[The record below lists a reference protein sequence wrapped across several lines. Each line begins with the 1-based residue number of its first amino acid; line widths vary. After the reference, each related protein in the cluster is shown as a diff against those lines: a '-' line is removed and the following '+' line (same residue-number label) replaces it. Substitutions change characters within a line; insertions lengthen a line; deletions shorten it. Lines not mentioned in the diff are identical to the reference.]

1 MDKLSDILLG
11 YLADKA
17 LGEIEAKVIEEMK
30 ALINARE
37 NEINSRRRT
46 NNKLAK
52 QLNVLDELEKKEKL
66 TQEEEEKLVYSLEF
80 LSIKNSGLNKE
91 FKKWKNGEIEY
102 NEYLKSKNQIKLE
115 LELSNLVLEPKEKK
129 YEYEKFLKQ
138 RSDLLKQQKT
148 LSKIPKMNSIQEEEY
163 YNITAELGLLEGFYM
178 PKVIKELGISFNK
191 LGGKYEENGEIL
203 INNILKKNI
212 EKYEQEKKDLEK
224 NISRY
229 NNKPTG
235 VNTRGKNG
243 DKDSKYIST
252 EEYRF
257 SEQRLFNVDENLKK
271 YRNID
276 INNITKSK
284 KIEEKKIDNNNIIE
298 LKKNEEKKV
307 NSNNIEE
314 KYKQEELE
322 INAKYNKEVL
332 DETEAFNEKMKELL
346 KSRNINEIQE
356 AQKNH
361 EEKLKMFEEKNKMEL
376 LEHQKNKPET
386 TKIDIE
392 ALDTKIKMLK
402 AGAEK
407 EKNINEI
414 NQIKIDIKADEEARL
429 SNVSNMGAGFK
440 NLTSM
445 FQMLGDATGKQSIK
459 DISNVLGAGNSL
471 FDFLNGNEI
480 GKKWLTDTFGN
491 NAIPSLDNF
500 NFGNGIGNI
509 ISGALGGGTEGNL
522 GSMIGSG
529 IGTAVGGLPGS
540 IVGGA
545 IGSIGGSLFGSKSK
559 KKKKREERKRK
570 AAQERLKRGLIS
582 GQYKWQDVVEAYNE
596 DLLKLGA
603 GSYINLYDKVSANT
617 DYDNVLS
624 SLNGAKSGSDG
635 VSITTL
641 KQLMPQYNEQQIID
655 WFKSLTG
662 GAVLKEDILSTG
674 EGKYGAI
681 DIGELAKQVTNVNRD
696 LEKTLKTT
704 IKGIINFSA
713 DSLAAVVKK
722 GFFGGIEDLGNDIEG
737 MLAESL
743 KNAFV
748 NTEISKALFNGM
760 SDKVS
765 DVVKEMFVKD
775 GNLGIDLETGD
786 LENLSLT
793 QYMEL
798 IKKYTEISNE
808 KLEELFRELGLNMD
822 NLTGSMNNLNKNMS
836 KNTVQG
842 MATNLWRYNLGQN
855 VTSEFNGVF
864 EVEIP
869 IILGDQL
876 LDKRIIKI
884 TSDSI
889 RKARRNKF

>member
-1 MDKLSDILLG
+1 MGIEKLVLPILGYIGKDLLTTFYEKERDRLIEELLSEKESYEDIYKKLREEEKKNVEMLEELGKKEVLNPQEEKEMKKILTDLYLSDQKLF
-11 YLADKA
+11 
-17 LGEIEAKVIEEMK
+17 
-30 ALINARE
+30 NAY
-37 NEINSRRRT
+37 IDFK
-46 NNKLAK
+46 NNKITLEDYEKILKATK
-52 QLNVLDELEKKEKL
+52 SNKNKNKIIDNNTKIKELEKKAEKNKKKLNYSFYKYDDHGMQITIPFEEAMAQGFPEEMLSKQFPGFATEYEEIQKSYREYINDLSEIEKL
-66 TQEEEEKLVYSLEF
+66 K
-80 LSIKNSGLNKE
+80 KE
-91 FKKWKNGEIEY
+91 NY
-102 NEYLKSKNQIKLE
+102 N
-115 LELSNLVLEPKEKK
+115 
-129 YEYEKFLKQ
+129 
-138 RSDLLKQQKT
+138 LLKNPI
-148 LSKIPKMNSIQEEEY
+148 LNS
-163 YNITAELGLLEGFYM
+163 
-178 PKVIKELGISFNK
+178 
-191 LGGKYEENGEIL
+191 
-203 INNILKKNI
+203 
-212 EKYEQEKKDLEK
+212 EKKDELQSLSQSIIEQK
-224 NISRY
+224 
-229 NNKPTG
+229 NNK
-235 VNTRGKNG
+235 
-243 DKDSKYIST
+243 T
-252 EEYRF
+252 E
-257 SEQRLFNVDENLKK
+257 
-271 YRNID
+271 
-276 INNITKSK
+276 
-284 KIEEKKIDNNNIIE
+284 
-298 LKKNEEKKV
+298 KV
-307 NSNNIEE
+307 SNNKKSNQLSAELVVDLTAE
-314 KYKQEELE
+314 AKYKQEELK
-322 INAKYNKEVL
+322 INTDYNKKNLE
-332 DETEAFNEKMKELL
+332 ETKEFNEKIKKLLVERKMNEIKIEKQKHEINLKKIEDEKTEKLL
-346 KSRNINEIQE
+346 K
-356 AQKNH
+356 H
-361 EEKLKMFEEKNKMEL
+361 EKNK
-376 LEHQKNKPET
+376 PGAT
-386 TKIDIE
+386 RIDIE
-392 ALDTKIKMLK
+392 NIDSKLEIIKTNS
-402 AGAEK
+402 EK
-407 EKNINEI
+407 EENDKKYNDIQLNIQNSI
-414 NQIKIDIKADEEARL
+414 TN
-429 SNVSNMGAGFK
+429 AGTGLK

-445 FQMLGDATGKQSIK
+445 FQMLGDVTGKQSIK
-459 DISNVLGAGNSL
+459 DISNVLGTGSSL

-480 GKKWLTDTFGN
+480 GKKWLTDTFGS

-529 IGTAVGGLPGS
+529 IGTAVGGPVGS

-545 IGSIGGSLFGSKSK
+545 IGSIGGSIFGSKSK

-596 DLLKLGA
+596 DLLKLGT
-603 GSYINLYDKVSANT
+603 GSYIDLYDKVSANT

-662 GAVLKEDILSTG
+662 GAVLKGDILSTG

-681 DIGELAKQVTNVNRD
+681 DIGELAKQVTNANRD

-722 GFFGGIEDLGNDIEG
+722 GFFGGIEDIGNDIES

-748 NTEISKALFNGM
+748 NTEMSKALFNGM

-855 VTSEFNGVF
+855 VASEFNGVF

>member
-1 MDKLSDILLG
+1 MKEIISEGVLDREQRDILPNMSLIG
-11 YLADKA
+11 NRNITSDLEKEKTTKIFAKKSEEIKLLKKLNSKMKNNIQILKNLSSKTILSNEEEKELDKILNEFNIFDKEIADKFKIFKEGNA
-17 LGEIEAKVIEEMK
+17 SITEYNDTLEAKK
-30 ALINARE
+30 
-37 NEINSRRRT
+37 
-46 NNKLAK
+46 K
-52 QLNVLDELEKKEKL
+52 VLDEDNENLEILETAFNMKNENFAITEQSIEQYEKKE
-66 TQEEEEKLVYSLEF
+66 
-80 LSIKNSGLNKE
+80 
-91 FKKWKNGEIEY
+91 
-102 NEYLKSKNQIKLE
+102 
-115 LELSNLVLEPKEKK
+115 
-129 YEYEKFLKQ
+129 
-138 RSDLLKQQKT
+138 
-148 LSKIPKMNSIQEEEY
+148 
-163 YNITAELGLLEGFYM
+163 
-178 PKVIKELGISFNK
+178 
-191 LGGKYEENGEIL
+191 
-203 INNILKKNI
+203 
-212 EKYEQEKKDLEK
+212 
-224 NISRY
+224 
-229 NNKPTG
+229 
-235 VNTRGKNG
+235 
-243 DKDSKYIST
+243 
-252 EEYRF
+252 
-257 SEQRLFNVDENLKK
+257 
-271 YRNID
+271 
-276 INNITKSK
+276 
-284 KIEEKKIDNNNIIE
+284 
-298 LKKNEEKKV
+298 
-307 NSNNIEE
+307 
-314 KYKQEELE
+314 LE
-322 INAKYNKEVL
+322 IINKYNKEKLEKTKVYNKKMEELL
-332 DETEAFNEKMKELL
+332 DEKNTKEAKLTKKNYEMEMKKEEEIHRMKLRNFQKLNPKITENELFKIEWTEAEEAKEKKNNIFNQ
-346 KSRNINEIQE
+346 IQE
-356 AQKNH
+356 KDKENLKIGIKNLSSMFKLVGDVT
-361 EEKLKMFEEKNKMEL
+361 EKDSIKNISEKVGALTPEKLQNFFESKIGKFSLNAISNIAPKKLVEII
-376 LEHQKNKPET
+376 KNKPIPTFEKFQEGQ
-386 TKIDIE
+386 KIGDTVSSF
-392 ALDTKIKMLK
+392 LD
-402 AGAEK
+402 GGSE
-407 EKNINEI
+407 
-414 NQIKIDIKADEEARL
+414 
-429 SNVSNMGAGFK
+429 
-440 NLTSM
+440 
-445 FQMLGDATGKQSIK
+445 GK
-459 DISNVLGAGNSL
+459 
-471 FDFLNGNEI
+471 
-480 GKKWLTDTFGN
+480 
-491 NAIPSLDNF
+491 
-500 NFGNGIGNI
+500 
-509 ISGALGGGTEGNL
+509 L

-529 IGTAVGGLPGS
+529 LGS

-545 IGSIGGSLFGSKSK
+545 VGSKVGGVLGSIGGSLLGRKSK

-596 DLLKLGA
+596 DLLKLGT
-603 GSYINLYDKVSANT
+603 GSYIDLYDKVSANT

-635 VSITTL
+635 VSMTTL
-641 KQLMPQYNEQQIID
+641 KQLMPQYSEQQIID

-662 GAVLKEDILSTG
+662 GAVLKGDILSTG

-681 DIGELAKQVTNVNRD
+681 DIGELAKQVTNANRD

-722 GFFGGIEDLGNDIEG
+722 GFFGGMEDLGNDIES

-748 NTEISKALFNGM
+748 NTEMSKALFNGM

-775 GNLGIDLETGD
+775 ANLGIDLETGD

-855 VTSEFNGVF
+855 MTSEFNGVF

>member
-1 MDKLSDILLG
+1 MDSLVVNILLG
-11 YLADKA
+11 ISTGYLANKTGIIDEKF
-17 LGEIEAKVIEEMK
+17 LKTINEIIYAK
-30 ALINARE
+30 E
-37 NEINSRRRT
+37 NEIKAKRDIND
-46 NNKLAK
+46 KLK
-52 QLNVLDELEKKEKL
+52 SDLKVLNELEKKEKL
-66 TQEEEEKLVYSLEF
+66 TQEEKRKLAVSLEA
-80 LSIKNSGLNKE
+80 LEIKRPGLGEE
-91 FKKWKNGEIEY
+91 FKKWKDGKIKY
-102 NEYLKSKNQIKLE
+102 TEYLKPKNQIKEALDV
-115 LELSNLVLEPKEKK
+115 SNLFLETKEKF
-129 YEYEKFLKQ
+129 YAYEKLLKQ
-138 RSDLLKQQKT
+138 RSDLLKQQKA
-148 LSKIPKMNSIQEEEY
+148 LSKIRNKTSVQENEY
-163 YNITAELGLLEGFYM
+163 YEVTKNLKLLEMFDI
-178 PKVIKELGISFNK
+178 PNIIEEVGISINK
-191 LGGKYEENGEIL
+191 LDGDG
-203 INNILKKNI
+203 KKNGKNLRDYLLKNTI
-212 EKYEQEKKDLEK
+212 ENLKQEKKDLEK
-224 NISRY
+224 IISRY
-229 NNKPTG
+229 DNKTNG

-243 DKDSKYIST
+243 DKHNKYVSK
-252 EEYRF
+252 EEQQSSR
-257 SEQRLFNVDENLKK
+257 QRLSNVDRNLEMYLNMEKNDITELKK
-271 YRNID
+271 A
-276 INNITKSK
+276 
-284 KIEEKKIDNNNIIE
+284 EEKKVDDKNIIK

-307 NSNNIEE
+307 NKNNAEE
-314 KYKQEELE
+314 KYKQEELK
-322 INAKYNKEVL
+322 INTDYNKKILE
-332 DETEAFNEKMKELL
+332 ETKEFNEKIKKLLIERKMNEIKIEKQKHEINLKKIEDEKTEKLL
-346 KSRNINEIQE
+346 K
-356 AQKNH
+356 H
-361 EEKLKMFEEKNKMEL
+361 EKNK
-376 LEHQKNKPET
+376 PGAT
-386 TKIDIE
+386 RIDIE
-392 ALDTKIKMLK
+392 NIDSKLEIIKTNSKKEENDKKYNDIQLNIQNSITN
-402 AGAEK
+402 AGTG
-407 EKNINEI
+407 
-414 NQIKIDIKADEEARL
+414 L
-429 SNVSNMGAGFK
+429 K
-440 NLTSM
+440 NLTNM
-445 FQMLGDATGKQSIK
+445 FQMLGNVTGKQSIK
-459 DISNVLGAGNSL
+459 DISNVLGTGSSL

-480 GKKWLTDTFGN
+480 GKKWLTDTFGST
-491 NAIPSLDNF
+491 AIPSLDNF

-529 IGTAVGGLPGS
+529 IGTAVGGPVGS

-545 IGSIGGSLFGSKSK
+545 IGSIGGSIFGSKSK

-596 DLLKLGA
+596 DLLKLGT
-603 GSYINLYDKVSANT
+603 GSYIDLYDKVSANT

-635 VSITTL
+635 VSMTTL

-662 GAVLKEDILSTG
+662 GAVLKGDILSTG

-696 LEKTLKTT
+696 LEKALKTT

-722 GFFGGIEDLGNDIEG
+722 GFFGGIEDIGTDIES

-748 NTEISKALFNGM
+748 NTEMSKALFNGM

-793 QYMEL
+793 QYIEL

-855 VTSEFNGVF
+855 VASEFNGVF

>member
-1 MDKLSDILLG
+1 MGLG
-11 YLADKA
+11 TLISMEAFREALFGAIVGLAVQETYEYAQK
-17 LGEIEAKVIEEMK
+17 EIQKIIEEAEGNIK
-30 ALINARE
+30 TE
-37 NEINSRRRT
+37 
-46 NNKLAK
+46 K
-52 QLNVLDELEKKEKL
+52 QISIELEKKLKELNELDKKQIL
-66 TQEEEEKLVYSLEF
+66 TINEQK
-80 LSIKNSGLNKE
+80 KLNKVL
-91 FKKWKNGEIEY
+91 
-102 NEYLKSKNQIKLE
+102 EYLKKTDIKLANSYEKFKMKEISYTDYLNAKNETKSELDLRNYLINSQEKYLEYEKEYQKLLSDNSKYEHEHRLQVTPKLGKKMVGGKNRANIKEADRKVVLESIENMKKREGSKGKNEE
-115 LELSNLVLEPKEKK
+115 LERYIKNEKRIKELENLKQTVIKDVEEKNIINNTFDNEKEKK
-129 YEYEKFLKQ
+129 
-138 RSDLLKQQKT
+138 
-148 LSKIPKMNSIQEEEY
+148 I
-163 YNITAELGLLEGFYM
+163 
-178 PKVIKELGISFNK
+178 
-191 LGGKYEENGEIL
+191 
-203 INNILKKNI
+203 I
-212 EKYEQEKKDLEK
+212 EKKANK
-224 NISRY
+224 N
-229 NNKPTG
+229 
-235 VNTRGKNG
+235 
-243 DKDSKYIST
+243 
-252 EEYRF
+252 
-257 SEQRLFNVDENLKK
+257 NV
-271 YRNID
+271 
-276 INNITKSK
+276 
-284 KIEEKKIDNNNIIE
+284 
-298 LKKNEEKKV
+298 
-307 NSNNIEE
+307 EE
-314 KYKQEELE
+314 KYKQEELK
-322 INAKYNKEVL
+322 INTDYNKKILE
-332 DETEAFNEKMKELL
+332 ETKEFNEKIKRLLIERKMNEIKIEKQKHEINLKKIEDEKTEKLL
-346 KSRNINEIQE
+346 K
-356 AQKNH
+356 H
-361 EEKLKMFEEKNKMEL
+361 EKNK
-376 LEHQKNKPET
+376 PGAT
-386 TKIDIE
+386 RIDIE
-392 ALDTKIKMLK
+392 NIDSKLEIIKTNS
-402 AGAEK
+402 EK
-407 EKNINEI
+407 EENDKKYNDIQLNIQNSI
-414 NQIKIDIKADEEARL
+414 TN
-429 SNVSNMGAGFK
+429 AGIGLK

-445 FQMLGDATGKQSIK
+445 FQMLGNVTGKQSIK
-459 DISNVLGAGNSL
+459 DISNVLGTGSSL

-480 GKKWLTDTFGN
+480 GKKWLTDTFGST
-491 NAIPSLDNF
+491 AIPSLDNF

-529 IGTAVGGLPGS
+529 IGTAVGGPVGS

-545 IGSIGGSLFGSKSK
+545 IGSIGGSIFGSKSK

-582 GQYKWQDVVEAYNE
+582 GQYKWQDVMEAYNE
-596 DLLKLGA
+596 DLLKLGT
-603 GSYINLYDKVSANT
+603 GSYIDLYDKVSANT

-635 VSITTL
+635 VSMTTL

-662 GAVLKEDILSTG
+662 GAVLKGDILSTG

-681 DIGELAKQVTNVNRD
+681 DIGELAKQVTNANRD

-722 GFFGGIEDLGNDIEG
+722 GFFGGIEDIGNDIES

-748 NTEISKALFNGM
+748 NTEMSKALFNGM

-855 VTSEFNGVF
+855 VASEFNGVF

>member
-1 MDKLSDILLG
+1 MDKLSEILLG

-17 LGEIEAKVIEEMK
+17 LGKLEEEFLKKIK
-30 ALINARE
+30 AMINAKE
-37 NEINSRRRT
+37 NEIKARRQINDELERHL
-46 NNKLAK
+46 K
-52 QLNVLDELEKKEKL
+52 VFDELEKKDNLNLKEA
-66 TQEEEEKLVYSLEF
+66 EERRNSLRY
-80 LSIKNSGLNKE
+80 LSVKAPSVAIN
-91 FKKWKNGEIEY
+91 FKKWKNGEINY
-102 NEYLKSKNQIKLE
+102 DEYLKIKNEKKEE
-115 LELSNLVLEPKEKK
+115 LEISNIILTSQEKYAEYNNSLTRFSKLKSYLEEGGILSLMHK
-129 YEYEKFLKQ
+129 YENGNLTAK
-138 RSDLLKQQKT
+138 
-148 LSKIPKMNSIQEEEY
+148 EE
-163 YNITAELGLLEGFYM
+163 LD
-178 PKVIKELGISFNK
+178 FN
-191 LGGKYEENGEIL
+191 
-203 INNILKKNI
+203 
-212 EKYEQEKKDLEK
+212 EKY
-224 NISRY
+224 
-229 NNKPTG
+229 
-235 VNTRGKNG
+235 V
-243 DKDSKYIST
+243 
-252 EEYRF
+252 
-257 SEQRLFNVDENLKK
+257 
-271 YRNID
+271 
-276 INNITKSK
+276 
-284 KIEEKKIDNNNIIE
+284 E
-298 LKKNEEKKV
+298 LKKLENEVIQDNFREWYSAKEKAEKTIKDLL
-307 NSNNIEE
+307 NNEKLFEKSNDKSVDNISKQEKETINFVAPIEIKQEENKTKKILDNKKPNHSTKEPIIDLVAEE
-314 KYKQEELE
+314 KYKQEELK
-322 INAKYNKEVL
+322 INADYNKKILE
-332 DETEAFNEKMKELL
+332 ETQDFNEKMKELL
-346 KSRNINEIQE
+346 KSGNINEIQE
-356 AQKNH
+356 VKKNH
-361 EEKLKMFEEKNKMEL
+361 EENLKMFEEENKEAL
-376 LEHQKNKPET
+376 LKQQKNKPGA

-392 ALDTKIKMLK
+392 NLDTKIKMLK
-402 AGAEK
+402 VEAEK
-407 EKNINEI
+407 EKNINKI
-414 NQIKIDIKADEEARL
+414 NQIEIEIKASEEAKL
-429 SNVSNMGAGFK
+429 SNVNNAGIGLK
-440 NLTSM
+440 NLSSM
-445 FQMLGDATGKQSIK
+445 FQMLGEVTGKQSIK
-459 DISNVLGAGNSL
+459 DISNVLGTGSSL
-471 FDFLNGNEI
+471 FEAFKNTSI
-480 GKKWLTDTFGN
+480 GAEKLAGFFGDK
-491 NAIPSLDNF
+491 AIPGFENF
-500 NFGNGIGNI
+500 NQGMGIGNI

-570 AAQERLKRGLIS
+570 AAQERLQRGLIS
-582 GQYKWQDVVEAYNE
+582 GQYKWQDVMEAYNE

-603 GSYINLYDKVSANT
+603 GSYIGLYDKVSANT

-635 VSITTL
+635 VSMTTL

-662 GAVLKEDILSTG
+662 GAVLKGDILSTG

-681 DIGELAKQVTNVNRD
+681 DIGELAKQVTNANRD
-696 LEKTLKTT
+696 LEKTLKAT

-722 GFFGGIEDLGNDIEG
+722 GFFGGMEDLGNDIEG

-775 GNLGIDLETGD
+775 SNLGIDLETGD

-808 KLEELFRELGLNMD
+808 KLEELFRELGLNVD

-836 KNTVQG
+836 KNAVQG
-842 MATNLWRYNLGQN
+842 MSTNLWKYNLGQK
-855 VTSEFNGVF
+855 VTSEFNGIF
-864 EVEIP
+864 EIEIP
-869 IILGDQL
+869 ITLGDQL

>member
-1 MDKLSDILLG
+1 M
-11 YLADKA
+11 
-17 LGEIEAKVIEEMK
+17 
-30 ALINARE
+30 
-37 NEINSRRRT
+37 
-46 NNKLAK
+46 
-52 QLNVLDELEKKEKL
+52 DELEKKEKL
-66 TQEEEEKLVYSLEF
+66 TQEEKRKLAVSLDALE
-80 LSIKNSGLNKE
+80 IKRPGLGEE
-91 FKKWKNGEIEY
+91 FKKWKDGKIKY
-102 NEYLKSKNQIKLE
+102 AEYLKPKNQIKEELDVNNLFLE
-115 LELSNLVLEPKEKK
+115 TKEKF
-129 YEYEKFLKQ
+129 YTYEKLLKQ
-138 RSDLLKQQKT
+138 RSDLLKQQKA
-148 LSKIPKMNSIQEEEY
+148 LSKIRNKTSVQENEY
-163 YNITAELGLLEGFYM
+163 YEVTKNLKSLEMFDIPNIIEE
-178 PKVIKELGISFNK
+178 VGISINK
-191 LGGKYEENGEIL
+191 LDGDG
-203 INNILKKNI
+203 KKNGKNLRDYLLKNII
-212 EKYEQEKKDLEK
+212 ENLKQEKKDLEK
-224 NISRY
+224 IISRY
-229 NNKPTG
+229 DNKTNG

-243 DKDSKYIST
+243 DKHNKYVSK
-252 EEYRF
+252 EEHQ
-257 SEQRLFNVDENLKK
+257 SSSQRLSNVDRNLEMYLNMEKNDIAELKK
-271 YRNID
+271 V
-276 INNITKSK
+276 
-284 KIEEKKIDNNNIIE
+284 EEKKIDDKNIIK

-307 NSNNIEE
+307 NKNDIEE
-314 KYKQEELE
+314 KYKKEELKINTEYNEE
-322 INAKYNKEVL
+322 IIK
-332 DETEAFNEKMKELL
+332 ETERFNKKMEKLL
-346 KSRNINEIQE
+346 EDGKINEIEKEKQI
-356 AQKNH
+356 H
-361 EEKLKMFEEKNKMEL
+361 EINLKTIEEKNKEKI
-376 LEHQKNKPET
+376 LEHQK
-386 TKIDIE
+386 TKSTASEMDIKNIDSR
-392 ALDTKIKMLK
+392 IKMIK
-402 AGAEK
+402 TNSKK
-407 EKNINEI
+407 EKNEKKYSNIQLNIQNSIN
-414 NQIKIDIKADEEARL
+414 NA
-429 SNVSNMGAGFK
+429 GAGLK

-445 FQMLGDATGKQSIK
+445 FQMLGDVTGKQSIK
-459 DISNVLGAGNSL
+459 DISNVLGTGSSL
-471 FDFLNGNEI
+471 FDFLSGNEI
-480 GKKWLTDTFGN
+480 GKKWLTDTFGS
-491 NAIPSLDNF
+491 NAIPSFDNF

-529 IGTAVGGLPGS
+529 IGTAVGGPVGS

-545 IGSIGGSLFGSKSK
+545 IGSIGGSIFGSKSK

-570 AAQERLKRGLIS
+570 AAQERLQRGLIS
-582 GQYKWQDVVEAYNE
+582 GQYKWQDVIEAYNE
-596 DLLKLGA
+596 DLLKLGT
-603 GSYINLYDKVSANT
+603 GSYMDLYDKVSANT

-635 VSITTL
+635 VSMTTL
-641 KQLMPQYNEQQIID
+641 KQLMPQYNEQQIMD

-662 GAVLKEDILSTG
+662 GAVLKGDILSTG

-681 DIGELAKQVTNVNRD
+681 DIGELAKQVTNANRD

-722 GFFGGIEDLGNDIEG
+722 GFFGGMEDLGNDIES

-743 KNAFV
+743 KNTFV
-748 NTEISKALFNGM
+748 NTEMSKSLFNGM

-855 VTSEFNGVF
+855 MTSEFNGVF

>member
-1 MDKLSDILLG
+1 MKEIISEGVLDREQRDILPNMSLIG
-11 YLADKA
+11 NRNITSDLEKEKTTKIFAKKSEEIKLLKKLNSKMKNNIQILKNLSSKTILSNEEEKELDKILDEFNIFDKEIADKFKIFKEGNA
-17 LGEIEAKVIEEMK
+17 SITEYNDTLEAKK
-30 ALINARE
+30 
-37 NEINSRRRT
+37 
-46 NNKLAK
+46 K
-52 QLNVLDELEKKEKL
+52 VLDEDNENLEILETAFNMKNENFAITEQSIEQYEKKE
-66 TQEEEEKLVYSLEF
+66 
-80 LSIKNSGLNKE
+80 
-91 FKKWKNGEIEY
+91 
-102 NEYLKSKNQIKLE
+102 
-115 LELSNLVLEPKEKK
+115 
-129 YEYEKFLKQ
+129 
-138 RSDLLKQQKT
+138 
-148 LSKIPKMNSIQEEEY
+148 
-163 YNITAELGLLEGFYM
+163 
-178 PKVIKELGISFNK
+178 
-191 LGGKYEENGEIL
+191 
-203 INNILKKNI
+203 
-212 EKYEQEKKDLEK
+212 
-224 NISRY
+224 
-229 NNKPTG
+229 
-235 VNTRGKNG
+235 
-243 DKDSKYIST
+243 
-252 EEYRF
+252 
-257 SEQRLFNVDENLKK
+257 
-271 YRNID
+271 
-276 INNITKSK
+276 
-284 KIEEKKIDNNNIIE
+284 
-298 LKKNEEKKV
+298 
-307 NSNNIEE
+307 
-314 KYKQEELE
+314 LE
-322 INAKYNKEVL
+322 IINKYNKEKLEKTEVYNKKMEELL
-332 DETEAFNEKMKELL
+332 DEKNTKEAKLTKKNYEMEMKKEEEIHRMKLRNFQKLNPKITENELFKIEWA
-346 KSRNINEIQE
+346 E
-356 AQKNH
+356 A
-361 EEKLKMFEEKNKMEL
+361 EEV
-376 LEHQKNKPET
+376 
-386 TKIDIE
+386 
-392 ALDTKIKMLK
+392 
-402 AGAEK
+402 K
-407 EKNINEI
+407 EKNNNIF
-414 NQIKIDIKADEEARL
+414 NQIQEKDKENLKIGI
-429 SNVSNMGAGFK
+429 K
-440 NLTSM
+440 NLSSM
-445 FQMLGDATGKQSIK
+445 FKLVGDITEKDSIKNMSEKIGTLTPEKLEKFFGSKIAKKTLNVIK
-459 DISNVLGAGNSL
+459 DIAPKKLVEIIENKPIPTFEKFQEGQKIGDTVSS
-471 FDFLNGNEI
+471 FLDGGSE
-480 GKKWLTDTFGN
+480 GK
-491 NAIPSLDNF
+491 
-500 NFGNGIGNI
+500 
-509 ISGALGGGTEGNL
+509 L

-529 IGTAVGGLPGS
+529 LGS

-545 IGSIGGSLFGSKSK
+545 VGSKVGGVLGSIGGSLLGRKSK

-570 AAQERLKRGLIS
+570 AAQERLQRGLIS
-582 GQYKWQDVVEAYNE
+582 GQYKWQDVIEAYNE
-596 DLLKLGA
+596 DLLKLGT
-603 GSYINLYDKVSANT
+603 GSYIDLYDKVSANT

-635 VSITTL
+635 VSMTTL

-662 GAVLKEDILSTG
+662 GAVLKGDILSTG

-681 DIGELAKQVTNVNRD
+681 DIGELAKQVTNANRD

-722 GFFGGIEDLGNDIEG
+722 GFFGGMEDLGNDIES

-748 NTEISKALFNGM
+748 NTEMSKGLFNGM

-855 VTSEFNGVF
+855 MTSEFNGVF

>member
-1 MDKLSDILLG
+1 MDPVTIKVISDAIIG
-11 YLADKA
+11 AMVGLAVQESYELAQKKIQEIIEEA
-17 LGEIEAKVIEEMK
+17 EENIKTEKQISSEIEKNLKV
-30 ALINARE
+30 
-37 NEINSRRRT
+37 
-46 NNKLAK
+46 
-52 QLNVLDELEKKEKL
+52 LNELEKKQFLTIKEQKKL
-66 TQEEEEKLVYSLEF
+66 TKVLEF
-80 LSIKNSGLNKE
+80 
-91 FKKWKNGEIEY
+91 FKKTDIRLANSYEKFKMKEISYADYLSVKDETKTELDLRNYIIDSQEKYLEYEKEYQKLLSDNSKYEHEHRLQVTPKLGKKMIGGKNKA
-102 NEYLKSKNQIKLE
+102 NIKE
-115 LELSNLVLEPKEKK
+115 ADRKVVLEPIENMKKREGSKGKNEELERYIKNEKRIKELENLKQTVIKDVEEKNIINNTFDNEKEKK
-129 YEYEKFLKQ
+129 
-138 RSDLLKQQKT
+138 
-148 LSKIPKMNSIQEEEY
+148 I
-163 YNITAELGLLEGFYM
+163 
-178 PKVIKELGISFNK
+178 
-191 LGGKYEENGEIL
+191 
-203 INNILKKNI
+203 I
-212 EKYEQEKKDLEK
+212 EKKANK
-224 NISRY
+224 N
-229 NNKPTG
+229 NA
-235 VNTRGKNG
+235 
-243 DKDSKYIST
+243 
-252 EEYRF
+252 
-257 SEQRLFNVDENLKK
+257 
-271 YRNID
+271 
-276 INNITKSK
+276 
-284 KIEEKKIDNNNIIE
+284 
-298 LKKNEEKKV
+298 
-307 NSNNIEE
+307 EE

-322 INAKYNKEVL
+322 INAEYNREVL
-332 DETEAFNEKMKELL
+332 DETEDFNEKMKELL

-356 AQKNH
+356 AKKNH
-361 EEKLKMFEEKNKMEL
+361 EEKLKTFEEKNKIEL
-376 LEHQKNKPET
+376 LEHQKNKPGA

-392 ALDTKIKMLK
+392 NLDTKIKMLK
-402 AGAEK
+402 VEAEK
-407 EKNINEI
+407 EKNINKI
-414 NQIKIDIKADEEARL
+414 NQIEIEIKASEEAKL
-429 SNVSNMGAGFK
+429 SNVNNAGVGLK

-445 FQMLGDATGKQSIK
+445 FQMLGEVTGKQSIK
-459 DISNVLGAGNSL
+459 DISNVLGTGSSL
-471 FDFLNGNEI
+471 FEAFKNTSI
-480 GKKWLTDTFGN
+480 GAEKLAGFFGDK
-491 NAIPSLDNF
+491 AIPGFENF
-500 NFGNGIGNI
+500 NQGMGIGNI

-529 IGTAVGGLPGS
+529 IGTAVGGPVGS

-545 IGSIGGSLFGSKSK
+545 IGSIGGSIFGSKSK

-570 AAQERLKRGLIS
+570 AAQERLQRGLIS

-596 DLLKLGA
+596 DLLKLGT
-603 GSYINLYDKVSANT
+603 GSYIDLYDKVSANT
-617 DYDNVLS
+617 DYDNILS

-635 VSITTL
+635 VSMTTL

-662 GAVLKEDILSTG
+662 GAVLKGDILSTG

-681 DIGELAKQVTNVNRD
+681 DIGELAKQVTNTNRD

-713 DSLAAVVKK
+713 DSLAEVVKK
-722 GFFGGIEDLGNDIEG
+722 GFFGGMEDLGNNIES

-748 NTEISKALFNGM
+748 NTEISKSLFNGL

-765 DVVKEMFVKD
+765 DVVKDMFVKD
-775 GNLGIDLETGD
+775 GNLGINLEIGE

-793 QYMEL
+793 QYIEL
-798 IKKYTEISNE
+798 IKKYTETSNE

-822 NLTGSMNNLNKNMS
+822 NLTGSMNTLNKNMS

>member
-1 MDKLSDILLG
+1 MDKIILDLLVAYLG
-11 YLADKA
+11 DKA
-17 LGEIEAKVIEEMK
+17 LDGLSDKARKEIEL
-30 ALINARE
+30 LITARE
-37 NEINSRRRT
+37 NNLSSRRDMY
-46 NNKLAK
+46 NDLIK
-52 QLNVLDELEKKEKL
+52 QLNILDELEKKEKL
-66 TQEEEEKLVYSLEF
+66 TQEEEEKLAVSLVALE
-80 LSIKNSGLNKE
+80 IKKPGFGEK
-91 FKKWKNGEIEY
+91 FKKWKDGKIKY
-102 NEYLKSKNQIKLE
+102 NEYLKSKNQIKEELNISNSFLE
-115 LELSNLVLEPKEKK
+115 TKEKF
-129 YEYEKFLKQ
+129 YAYEKLSKQ
-138 RSDLLKQQKT
+138 RSDLLKQQKA
-148 LSKIPKMNSIQEEEY
+148 LSKIRNKTPVQENEY
-163 YNITAELGLLEGFYM
+163 YEVTKNLKSLEMFDIPNIIEEF
-178 PKVIKELGISFNK
+178 EIS
-191 LGGKYEENGEIL
+191 
-203 INNILKKNI
+203 INNLDGDGKKNGKNLRDYLLKNII
-212 EKYEQEKKDLEK
+212 ENLKQEKKDLEK
-224 NISRY
+224 NIGRY
-229 NNKPTG
+229 ERQKANKDAPKG
-235 VNTRGKNG
+235 VLGGGGNKRQYTRA
-243 DKDSKYIST
+243 IS
-252 EEYRF
+252 EKEHQSYK
-257 SEQRLFNVDENLKK
+257 QRLSDVDIYLETYSNMEKNDITELK
-271 YRNID
+271 RA
-276 INNITKSK
+276 
-284 KIEEKKIDNNNIIE
+284 EEKKINNKNIIK
-298 LKKNEEKKV
+298 LKKNEEKKA
-307 NSNNIEE
+307 NKNDIEE
-314 KYKQEELE
+314 KYKQEELK
-322 INAKYNKEVL
+322 INTDYNKKILE
-332 DETEAFNEKMKELL
+332 ETKEFNEKIKKLLAERKMNEIKIEKQKHEINLKKIEDEKTEKLL
-346 KSRNINEIQE
+346 K
-356 AQKNH
+356 H
-361 EEKLKMFEEKNKMEL
+361 EKNK
-376 LEHQKNKPET
+376 PGAT
-386 TKIDIE
+386 RIDIE
-392 ALDTKIKMLK
+392 NIDSKLEIIKTNS
-402 AGAEK
+402 EK
-407 EKNINEI
+407 EENDKKYNDIQIVVQNSIN
-414 NQIKIDIKADEEARL
+414 
-429 SNVSNMGAGFK
+429 NVGTGLK

-445 FQMLGDATGKQSIK
+445 FQMLGDVTGKQSIK
-459 DISNVLGAGNSL
+459 DISNVLGTGSSL
-471 FDFLNGNEI
+471 FEAFKNTSI
-480 GKKWLTDTFGN
+480 GAEKLAGFFGDK
-491 NAIPSLDNF
+491 AIPGFENF
-500 NFGNGIGNI
+500 NQGMGIGNI

-529 IGTAVGGLPGS
+529 IGTAVGGPVGS

-545 IGSIGGSLFGSKSK
+545 IGSIGGSIFGSKSK

-596 DLLKLGA
+596 DLLKLGT
-603 GSYINLYDKVSANT
+603 GNYIDLYDKVSANT

-635 VSITTL
+635 VSMTTL
-641 KQLMPQYNEQQIID
+641 KQLMPQYNEQQIMD

-662 GAVLKEDILSTG
+662 GAVLKGDILSTG

-681 DIGELAKQVTNVNRD
+681 DIGELAKQVTNANRD

-722 GFFGGIEDLGNDIEG
+722 GFFGGMEDLGNDIES

-748 NTEISKALFNGM
+748 NTEMSKALFNGM

>member
-1 MDKLSDILLG
+1 MSVEAAAVSVLSYIGKDLLITF
-11 YLADKA
+11 YKKKRDRL
-17 LGEIEAKVIEEMK
+17 IEELLSEK
-30 ALINARE
+30 ESYEDIYKKLREEEKKNVEILEELGKKEVLNPQEE
-37 NEINSRRRT
+37 NEIKKVLTDLYLSDQKLFNAYVDFK
-46 NNKLAK
+46 NNKITLEDYEKILKATK
-52 QLNVLDELEKKEKL
+52 SNKNKNRIIDNNIKIKELEKKAVENKKKLNYSFYKYDDHGMQITIPFEEAIAQGFPKEMLNKQLPGFAAQYEEIQKLYREYINDLSEIEKL
-66 TQEEEEKLVYSLEF
+66 KKENYNLL
-80 LSIKNSGLNKE
+80 KNPILN
-91 FKKWKNGEIEY
+91 
-102 NEYLKSKNQIKLE
+102 S
-115 LELSNLVLEPKEKK
+115 EKK
-129 YEYEKFLKQ
+129 EELQ
-138 RSDLLKQQKT
+138 PLSQSIIEQK
-148 LSKIPKMNSIQEEEY
+148 
-163 YNITAELGLLEGFYM
+163 
-178 PKVIKELGISFNK
+178 
-191 LGGKYEENGEIL
+191 
-203 INNILKKNI
+203 
-212 EKYEQEKKDLEK
+212 
-224 NISRY
+224 
-229 NNKPTG
+229 NNK
-235 VNTRGKNG
+235 
-243 DKDSKYIST
+243 T
-252 EEYRF
+252 EKMSNNKKSNQLVIEPVIDLTT
-257 SEQRLFNVDENLKK
+257 ETK
-271 YRNID
+271 YRQ
-276 INNITKSK
+276 K
-284 KIEEKKIDNNNIIE
+284 
-298 LKKNEEKKV
+298 
-307 NSNNIEE
+307 
-314 KYKQEELE
+314 ELE
-322 INAKYNKEVL
+322 INAKYNREVL

-346 KSRNINEIQE
+346 KSKNINEIQE

-361 EEKLKMFEEKNKMEL
+361 EEKLKMFEEKNKIEL
-376 LEHQKNKPET
+376 LEHQKNKPGA
-386 TKIDIE
+386 TKTDIE
-392 ALDTKIKMLK
+392 SLDTKIKMLK
-402 AGAEK
+402 VEAEK
-407 EKNINEI
+407 EKNINKI
-414 NQIKIDIKADEEARL
+414 NQIEIEIKASEEAKL
-429 SNVSNMGAGFK
+429 SNVNNAGVGLK

-445 FQMLGDATGKQSIK
+445 FQMLGEVTGKQSIK
-459 DISNVLGAGNSL
+459 DISNVLGTGSSL
-471 FDFLNGNEI
+471 FEAFKNTSI
-480 GKKWLTDTFGN
+480 GAEKLAGFFGDK
-491 NAIPSLDNF
+491 AIPGFENF
-500 NFGNGIGNI
+500 NQGMGIGNI

-529 IGTAVGGLPGS
+529 IGTAVGGPVGS

-545 IGSIGGSLFGSKSK
+545 IGSIGGSIFGSKSK

-596 DLLKLGA
+596 DILKLGA
-603 GSYINLYDKVSANT
+603 GSYIDLYDKVSVNT

-635 VSITTL
+635 VSMTTL

-662 GAVLKEDILSTG
+662 GAVLKGDILSTG

-681 DIGELAKQVTNVNRD
+681 DIGELAKQVTNTNRD

-713 DSLAAVVKK
+713 DSLAEVVKK
-722 GFFGGIEDLGNDIEG
+722 GFFGGMEDLGNNIES

-748 NTEISKALFNGM
+748 NTEISKSLFNGL

-765 DVVKEMFVKD
+765 DVVKDMFVKD
-775 GNLGIDLETGD
+775 GNLGIDLEIGE

-793 QYMEL
+793 QYIEL
-798 IKKYTEISNE
+798 IKKYTETSNE

-822 NLTGSMNNLNKNMS
+822 NLTGSMNTLNKNMS

>member
-1 MDKLSDILLG
+1 MDLIT
-11 YLADKA
+11 
-17 LGEIEAKVIEEMK
+17 AKVIADAIISAMIGLAVQESYELAQKKIQEIIEEAEENVK
-30 ALINARE
+30 AEKQISIEIEKNLKIL
-37 NEINSRRRT
+37 NELD
-46 NNKLAK
+46 NK
-52 QLNVLDELEKKEKL
+52 QVLTIKEQKK
-66 TQEEEEKLVYSLEF
+66 
-80 LSIKNSGLNKE
+80 LNKVL
-91 FKKWKNGEIEY
+91 
-102 NEYLKSKNQIKLE
+102 EYLKKADVRLANSYEKFKMKEISYADYLSQKDETKSKLDLRNYIIDSQEKYLEYEKEYQKLFNENSKYEQKHQLRVTPKLGKKMAGGKNKANIKEEDRKVVLESIENMKKREGSKGKNEE
-115 LELSNLVLEPKEKK
+115 LERYIKNEKRIKELENLKQTAIKDVEEKNIINNIFDNEKEKK
-129 YEYEKFLKQ
+129 
-138 RSDLLKQQKT
+138 
-148 LSKIPKMNSIQEEEY
+148 I
-163 YNITAELGLLEGFYM
+163 
-178 PKVIKELGISFNK
+178 V
-191 LGGKYEENGEIL
+191 
-203 INNILKKNI
+203 
-212 EKYEQEKKDLEK
+212 EKKAK
-224 NISRY
+224 
-229 NNKPTG
+229 
-235 VNTRGKNG
+235 
-243 DKDSKYIST
+243 
-252 EEYRF
+252 
-257 SEQRLFNVDENLKK
+257 
-271 YRNID
+271 
-276 INNITKSK
+276 NNIT
-284 KIEEKKIDNNNIIE
+284 E
-298 LKKNEEKKV
+298 LKKVEEKKV
-307 NSNNIEE
+307 NKNDAEE
-314 KYKQEELE
+314 KYKQEELKINVDYNKKVLEETKEFNKKIEKLLAERKMNEIKIEKQKHE
-322 INAKYNKEVL
+322 INLKKLE
-332 DETEAFNEKMKELL
+332 DEKTEKLL
-346 KSRNINEIQE
+346 K
-356 AQKNH
+356 H
-361 EEKLKMFEEKNKMEL
+361 EKNK
-376 LEHQKNKPET
+376 PGAT
-386 TKIDIE
+386 RIDIE
-392 ALDTKIKMLK
+392 NIDSKLEIIKTNS
-402 AGAEK
+402 EK
-407 EKNINEI
+407 EENDKKYNDIQLNIQNSI
-414 NQIKIDIKADEEARL
+414 TN
-429 SNVSNMGAGFK
+429 AGIGLK

-445 FQMLGDATGKQSIK
+445 FQMLGNVTGKQSIK
-459 DISNVLGAGNSL
+459 DISNVLGTGSSL

-480 GKKWLTDTFGN
+480 GKKWLTDTFGST
-491 NAIPSLDNF
+491 AIPSLDNF

-529 IGTAVGGLPGS
+529 IGTAVGGPVGS

-545 IGSIGGSLFGSKSK
+545 IGSIGGSIFGSKSK

-582 GQYKWQDVVEAYNE
+582 GQYKWQDVMEAYNE
-596 DLLKLGA
+596 DLLKLGT
-603 GSYINLYDKVSANT
+603 GSYIDLYDKVSANT

-635 VSITTL
+635 VSMTTL
-641 KQLMPQYNEQQIID
+641 KQLMPQYNEQQIIE

-662 GAVLKEDILSTG
+662 GAVLKGDILSTG

-681 DIGELAKQVTNVNRD
+681 DIGELAKQVTNANRD

-722 GFFGGIEDLGNDIEG
+722 GFFGGIEDIGNDIES

-748 NTEISKALFNGM
+748 NTEMSKALFNGM

-855 VTSEFNGVF
+855 VASEFNGVF

>member
-1 MDKLSDILLG
+1 MKEIISEGVLDREQRDILPNMSLIG
-11 YLADKA
+11 NRNITSDLEKEKTTKIFAKKSEEIKLLKKLNSKMKNNIQILKNLSSKTILSNEEEKELDKILDEFNIFDKEIADKFKIFKEGNA
-17 LGEIEAKVIEEMK
+17 SITEYNDTLEAKK
-30 ALINARE
+30 
-37 NEINSRRRT
+37 
-46 NNKLAK
+46 K
-52 QLNVLDELEKKEKL
+52 VLDEDNENLEILETAFNMKNENFAITEQSIEQYEKKE
-66 TQEEEEKLVYSLEF
+66 
-80 LSIKNSGLNKE
+80 
-91 FKKWKNGEIEY
+91 
-102 NEYLKSKNQIKLE
+102 
-115 LELSNLVLEPKEKK
+115 
-129 YEYEKFLKQ
+129 
-138 RSDLLKQQKT
+138 
-148 LSKIPKMNSIQEEEY
+148 
-163 YNITAELGLLEGFYM
+163 
-178 PKVIKELGISFNK
+178 
-191 LGGKYEENGEIL
+191 
-203 INNILKKNI
+203 
-212 EKYEQEKKDLEK
+212 
-224 NISRY
+224 
-229 NNKPTG
+229 
-235 VNTRGKNG
+235 
-243 DKDSKYIST
+243 
-252 EEYRF
+252 
-257 SEQRLFNVDENLKK
+257 
-271 YRNID
+271 
-276 INNITKSK
+276 
-284 KIEEKKIDNNNIIE
+284 
-298 LKKNEEKKV
+298 
-307 NSNNIEE
+307 
-314 KYKQEELE
+314 LE
-322 INAKYNKEVL
+322 IINKYNKEKLEKTKVYNKKMEELL
-332 DETEAFNEKMKELL
+332 DEKNTKEAKLTKKNYEMEMKKEEEIHRMKLRNFQKLNPKITENELFKIEWA
-346 KSRNINEIQE
+346 E
-356 AQKNH
+356 A
-361 EEKLKMFEEKNKMEL
+361 EEV
-376 LEHQKNKPET
+376 
-386 TKIDIE
+386 
-392 ALDTKIKMLK
+392 
-402 AGAEK
+402 K
-407 EKNINEI
+407 EKNNNIF
-414 NQIKIDIKADEEARL
+414 NQIQEKDKENLKIGI
-429 SNVSNMGAGFK
+429 K
-440 NLTSM
+440 NLSSM
-445 FQMLGDATGKQSIK
+445 FKLVGDITEKDSIKNMSEKIGTLTPEKLEKFFGSKIAKKTLNVIK
-459 DISNVLGAGNSL
+459 DIAPKKLVEIIENKPIPTFEKFQEGQKIGDTVSS
-471 FDFLNGNEI
+471 FLDGGSE
-480 GKKWLTDTFGN
+480 GK
-491 NAIPSLDNF
+491 
-500 NFGNGIGNI
+500 
-509 ISGALGGGTEGNL
+509 L

-529 IGTAVGGLPGS
+529 LGS

-545 IGSIGGSLFGSKSK
+545 VGSKVGGVLGSIGGSLLGRKSK

-570 AAQERLKRGLIS
+570 AAQERLQRGLIS
-582 GQYKWQDVVEAYNE
+582 GQYKWQDVIEAYNE
-596 DLLKLGA
+596 DLLKLGT
-603 GSYINLYDKVSANT
+603 GSYIDLYDKVSANT

-635 VSITTL
+635 VSMTTL

-662 GAVLKEDILSTG
+662 GAVLKGDILSTG

-681 DIGELAKQVTNVNRD
+681 DIGELAKQVTNANRD

-722 GFFGGIEDLGNDIEG
+722 GFFGGMEDLGNDIES

-748 NTEISKALFNGM
+748 NTEMSKGLFNGM

-855 VTSEFNGVF
+855 MTSEFNGVF

>member
-1 MDKLSDILLG
+1 MSVEAAAVSVLSYIGKDLLITFYKKKRDRLIEELLSEKESYEDIYKKLREEEKKNVEILEELGKKEVLNPQEEKEIKKVLTDLYLSDQKLFNA
-11 YLADKA
+11 Y
-17 LGEIEAKVIEEMK
+17 IEFK
-30 ALINARE
+30 
-37 NEINSRRRT
+37 
-46 NNKLAK
+46 NNKITLEDYEKILKATK
-52 QLNVLDELEKKEKL
+52 SNKNKNKIIDNNTKIKELEKKAEENKKKLNYSFYKYDDHGMQITIPFEEAIAQGFPEEMLNKQFPGFAAQYEEIQKLYREYINDLSEIEKL
-66 TQEEEEKLVYSLEF
+66 KKENYNLL
-80 LSIKNSGLNKE
+80 KNPILN
-91 FKKWKNGEIEY
+91 
-102 NEYLKSKNQIKLE
+102 S
-115 LELSNLVLEPKEKK
+115 EKK
-129 YEYEKFLKQ
+129 EELQ
-138 RSDLLKQQKT
+138 ALSQAIIEQK
-148 LSKIPKMNSIQEEEY
+148 
-163 YNITAELGLLEGFYM
+163 
-178 PKVIKELGISFNK
+178 
-191 LGGKYEENGEIL
+191 
-203 INNILKKNI
+203 
-212 EKYEQEKKDLEK
+212 
-224 NISRY
+224 
-229 NNKPTG
+229 NNK
-235 VNTRGKNG
+235 
-243 DKDSKYIST
+243 T
-252 EEYRF
+252 E
-257 SEQRLFNVDENLKK
+257 KM
-271 YRNID
+271 
-276 INNITKSK
+276 
-284 KIEEKKIDNNNIIE
+284 
-298 LKKNEEKKV
+298 
-307 NSNNIEE
+307 SNNKKTNQLVIEPVIDLTAEE
-314 KYKQEELE
+314 KYKQEELK
-322 INAKYNKEVL
+322 INAEYNREVL

-361 EEKLKMFEEKNKMEL
+361 EEKLKTFEEKNKIEL
-376 LEHQKNKPET
+376 LEHQKNKPGA

-392 ALDTKIKMLK
+392 NLDTKIKMLK
-402 AGAEK
+402 VEAEK
-407 EKNINEI
+407 EKNINKI
-414 NQIKIDIKADEEARL
+414 NQIEIEIKASEEVKL
-429 SNVSNMGAGFK
+429 SNVNNAGVGLK

-445 FQMLGDATGKQSIK
+445 FQMLGEVTGKQSIK
-459 DISNVLGAGNSL
+459 DISNVLGTGSSL
-471 FDFLNGNEI
+471 FEAFKNTSI
-480 GKKWLTDTFGN
+480 GAEKLAGFFGDK
-491 NAIPSLDNF
+491 AIPGFENF
-500 NFGNGIGNI
+500 NQGMGIGNI
-509 ISGALGGGTEGNL
+509 ISGALDGGTEGNL

-529 IGTAVGGLPGS
+529 IGTAVGGPVGS

-545 IGSIGGSLFGSKSK
+545 IGSIGGSIFGSKSK

-603 GSYINLYDKVSANT
+603 GSYIDLYDKVSANT

-635 VSITTL
+635 VSMTIL
-641 KQLMPQYNEQQIID
+641 KQLMPQYNEQQIMD

-662 GAVLKEDILSTG
+662 GAVLKGDILSTG

-681 DIGELAKQVTNVNRD
+681 DIGELAKQVTNANRD
-696 LEKTLKTT
+696 LEKTFKIT
-704 IKGIINFSA
+704 IKEIINFSA
-713 DSLAAVVKK
+713 DSLAEVVKK
-722 GFFGGIEDLGNDIEG
+722 GFFGGMEDIENNIES

-748 NTEISKALFNGM
+748 NTEISKSLFNGL

-765 DVVKEMFVKD
+765 DVVKDMFVKD
-775 GNLGIDLETGD
+775 GNLGISLEIGE

-793 QYMEL
+793 QYIEL
-798 IKKYTEISNE
+798 IKKYTETSNE

-822 NLTGSMNNLNKNMS
+822 NLTGSMNTLNKNMS

>member
-1 MDKLSDILLG
+1 MDPVTIKVISDAIIG
-11 YLADKA
+11 AMVGLAVQESYELAQKKIQEIIEEA
-17 LGEIEAKVIEEMK
+17 EENIKTEKQISSEIEKNLKV
-30 ALINARE
+30 
-37 NEINSRRRT
+37 
-46 NNKLAK
+46 
-52 QLNVLDELEKKEKL
+52 LNELEKKQFLTIKEQKKL
-66 TQEEEEKLVYSLEF
+66 TKVLEF
-80 LSIKNSGLNKE
+80 
-91 FKKWKNGEIEY
+91 FKKTDIRLANSYEKFKMKEISYADYLSVKDETKTELDLRNYIIDSQEKYLEYEKEYQKLLSDNSKYEHEHRLQVTPKLGKKMIGGKNKA
-102 NEYLKSKNQIKLE
+102 NIKE
-115 LELSNLVLEPKEKK
+115 ADRKVVLEPIENMKKREGSKGKNEELERYIKNEKRIKELENLKQTVIKDVEEKNIINNTFDNEKEKK
-129 YEYEKFLKQ
+129 
-138 RSDLLKQQKT
+138 
-148 LSKIPKMNSIQEEEY
+148 I
-163 YNITAELGLLEGFYM
+163 
-178 PKVIKELGISFNK
+178 
-191 LGGKYEENGEIL
+191 
-203 INNILKKNI
+203 I
-212 EKYEQEKKDLEK
+212 EKKANK
-224 NISRY
+224 N
-229 NNKPTG
+229 NA
-235 VNTRGKNG
+235 
-243 DKDSKYIST
+243 
-252 EEYRF
+252 
-257 SEQRLFNVDENLKK
+257 
-271 YRNID
+271 
-276 INNITKSK
+276 
-284 KIEEKKIDNNNIIE
+284 
-298 LKKNEEKKV
+298 
-307 NSNNIEE
+307 EE

-322 INAKYNKEVL
+322 INAEEKYKQEELEINAEYNREVL
-332 DETEAFNEKMKELL
+332 DETEDFNEKMKELL

-356 AQKNH
+356 AKKNH
-361 EEKLKMFEEKNKMEL
+361 EEKLKTFEEKNKIEL
-376 LEHQKNKPET
+376 LEHQKNKPGA

-392 ALDTKIKMLK
+392 NLDTKIKMLK
-402 AGAEK
+402 VEAEK
-407 EKNINEI
+407 EKNINKI
-414 NQIKIDIKADEEARL
+414 NQIEIEIKASEEAKL
-429 SNVSNMGAGFK
+429 SNVNNAGTGLK

-445 FQMLGDATGKQSIK
+445 FQMLGDVTGKQSIK
-459 DISNVLGAGNSL
+459 DISNVLGTGSSL
-471 FDFLNGNEI
+471 FEAFKNTSI
-480 GKKWLTDTFGN
+480 GAEKLAGFFGDK
-491 NAIPSLDNF
+491 AIPGFENF
-500 NFGNGIGNI
+500 NQGMGIGNI

-529 IGTAVGGLPGS
+529 IGTAVGGPVGS

-545 IGSIGGSLFGSKSK
+545 IGSIGGSIFGSKSK

-596 DLLKLGA
+596 DLLKLGT
-603 GSYINLYDKVSANT
+603 GSYIDLYDKVSANT
-617 DYDNVLS
+617 DYDNILS
-624 SLNGAKSGSDG
+624 SLNSAKSGSDG
-635 VSITTL
+635 VSMTTL

-662 GAVLKEDILSTG
+662 GAVLKGDILSTG

-681 DIGELAKQVTNVNRD
+681 DIGELAKQVTNTNRD

-713 DSLAAVVKK
+713 DSLAEVVKK
-722 GFFGGIEDLGNDIEG
+722 GFFGGMEDLGNNIES

-748 NTEISKALFNGM
+748 NTEISKSLFNGL

-765 DVVKEMFVKD
+765 DVVKDMFVKD
-775 GNLGIDLETGD
+775 GNLGINLEIGE

-793 QYMEL
+793 QYIEL
-798 IKKYTEISNE
+798 IKKYTETSNE

-822 NLTGSMNNLNKNMS
+822 NLTGSMNTLNKNMS

>member
-1 MDKLSDILLG
+1 ML
-11 YLADKA
+11 
-17 LGEIEAKVIEEMK
+17 EIE
-30 ALINARE
+30 
-37 NEINSRRRT
+37 
-46 NNKLAK
+46 
-52 QLNVLDELEKKEKL
+52 
-66 TQEEEEKLVYSLEF
+66 
-80 LSIKNSGLNKE
+80 
-91 FKKWKNGEIEY
+91 
-102 NEYLKSKNQIKLE
+102 
-115 LELSNLVLEPKEKK
+115 
-129 YEYEKFLKQ
+129 
-138 RSDLLKQQKT
+138 
-148 LSKIPKMNSIQEEEY
+148 
-163 YNITAELGLLEGFYM
+163 
-178 PKVIKELGISFNK
+178 
-191 LGGKYEENGEIL
+191 
-203 INNILKKNI
+203 
-212 EKYEQEKKDLEK
+212 
-224 NISRY
+224 
-229 NNKPTG
+229 
-235 VNTRGKNG
+235 
-243 DKDSKYIST
+243 
-252 EEYRF
+252 
-257 SEQRLFNVDENLKK
+257 
-271 YRNID
+271 
-276 INNITKSK
+276 
-284 KIEEKKIDNNNIIE
+284 
-298 LKKNEEKKV
+298 
-307 NSNNIEE
+307 
-314 KYKQEELE
+314 
-322 INAKYNKEVL
+322 
-332 DETEAFNEKMKELL
+332 
-346 KSRNINEIQE
+346 
-356 AQKNH
+356 
-361 EEKLKMFEEKNKMEL
+361 
-376 LEHQKNKPET
+376 
-386 TKIDIE
+386 
-392 ALDTKIKMLK
+392 
-402 AGAEK
+402 AEK

-414 NQIKIDIKADEEARL
+414 NQIEIEIKASEEAKL
-429 SNVSNMGAGFK
+429 SNINNMGAGLK

-445 FQMLGDATGKQSIK
+445 FQMLGDVTGKQSIK
-459 DISNVLGAGNSL
+459 DISNVLGTGSSL

-480 GKKWLTDTFGN
+480 GKKWLTDTFGS

-529 IGTAVGGLPGS
+529 IGTAVGGPVGS

-545 IGSIGGSLFGSKSK
+545 IGSIGGSIFGSKSK

-596 DLLKLGA
+596 DLLKLGT
-603 GSYINLYDKVSANT
+603 GSYIDLYDKVSANT

-635 VSITTL
+635 VSMTTL
-641 KQLMPQYNEQQIID
+641 KQLMPQYNEQQIMD

-662 GAVLKEDILSTG
+662 GAVLKGDILSTG

-681 DIGELAKQVTNVNRD
+681 DIGELAKQVTNANRD

-722 GFFGGIEDLGNDIEG
+722 GFFGGMEDLGNDIES

-748 NTEISKALFNGM
+748 NTEMSKALFNGM

>member
-1 MDKLSDILLG
+1 MGLG
-11 YLADKA
+11 TLISMEAFREALFGAIVGLAVQETYEYAQK
-17 LGEIEAKVIEEMK
+17 EIQKIIEEAEGNIK
-30 ALINARE
+30 TE
-37 NEINSRRRT
+37 
-46 NNKLAK
+46 K
-52 QLNVLDELEKKEKL
+52 QISIELEKKLKELNELDKKQIL
-66 TQEEEEKLVYSLEF
+66 TINEQK
-80 LSIKNSGLNKE
+80 KLNKVL
-91 FKKWKNGEIEY
+91 
-102 NEYLKSKNQIKLE
+102 EYLKKTDIKLANSYEKFKMKEISYADYLNAKNETKSELDLRNYLINSQEKYLEYEKEYQKLLSDNSKYEHEHRLQVTPKLGKKMIGGKNRTNIKEADRKVVLESIENMKKREGSKGKNEE
-115 LELSNLVLEPKEKK
+115 LERYIKNEKRIKELENLKQTIIKDVEEKNIINNTFDNEKEKK
-129 YEYEKFLKQ
+129 VIEKISNNKKYNQLAIEPIV
-138 RSDLLKQQKT
+138 DL
-148 LSKIPKMNSIQEEEY
+148 
-163 YNITAELGLLEGFYM
+163 TAEA
-178 PKVIKELGISFNK
+178 
-191 LGGKYEENGEIL
+191 
-203 INNILKKNI
+203 
-212 EKYEQEKKDLEK
+212 
-224 NISRY
+224 
-229 NNKPTG
+229 
-235 VNTRGKNG
+235 
-243 DKDSKYIST
+243 
-252 EEYRF
+252 
-257 SEQRLFNVDENLKK
+257 
-271 YRNID
+271 
-276 INNITKSK
+276 
-284 KIEEKKIDNNNIIE
+284 
-298 LKKNEEKKV
+298 
-307 NSNNIEE
+307 
-314 KYKQEELE
+314 KYKQEELK
-322 INAKYNKEVL
+322 INTDYNKKNLE
-332 DETEAFNEKMKELL
+332 ETKEFNEKIKKLLVERKMNEIKIEKQKHEINLKKIEDEKTEKLL
-346 KSRNINEIQE
+346 K
-356 AQKNH
+356 H
-361 EEKLKMFEEKNKMEL
+361 EKNK
-376 LEHQKNKPET
+376 PGAT
-386 TKIDIE
+386 RIDIE
-392 ALDTKIKMLK
+392 NIDSKLEIIKTNS
-402 AGAEK
+402 EK
-407 EKNINEI
+407 EENDKKYNDIQLNIQNSI
-414 NQIKIDIKADEEARL
+414 TN
-429 SNVSNMGAGFK
+429 AGTGLK

-445 FQMLGDATGKQSIK
+445 FQMLGDVTGKQSIK
-459 DISNVLGAGNSL
+459 DISNVLGTGSSL

-480 GKKWLTDTFGN
+480 GKKWLTDTFGS

-529 IGTAVGGLPGS
+529 IGTAVGGPVGS

-545 IGSIGGSLFGSKSK
+545 IGSIGGSIFGSKSK

-596 DLLKLGA
+596 DLLKLGT
-603 GSYINLYDKVSANT
+603 GSYIDLYDKVSANT

-662 GAVLKEDILSTG
+662 GAVLKGDILSTG

-681 DIGELAKQVTNVNRD
+681 DIGELAKQVTNANRD

-722 GFFGGIEDLGNDIEG
+722 GFFGGIEDIGNDIES

-748 NTEISKALFNGM
+748 NTEMSKALFNGM

-822 NLTGSMNNLNKNMS
+822 NLTGSMNNLNKHMS

-855 VTSEFNGVF
+855 VASEFNGVF

>member
-1 MDKLSDILLG
+1 MGLG
-11 YLADKA
+11 TLISMKAFTEALFGAIVGLAVQETYEYAQK
-17 LGEIEAKVIEEMK
+17 EIQKIIEEAEDNIK
-30 ALINARE
+30 TE
-37 NEINSRRRT
+37 
-46 NNKLAK
+46 K
-52 QLNVLDELEKKEKL
+52 QISIELEKKLKELNELDKKQILTINEQKKLNKVLEYFKKTDIKLANSYEKFKMKEISYADYL
-66 TQEEEEKLVYSLEF
+66 NVKNETKSELDLRNYLINSQEKYLEYEKEYQKLLSDNSKYEHEHRLQVTPKLGKKMMGGMNKANIREADKKVVLESIENMKKREGSKDKNEELERYIKNEKRIKELENLKQTIIKDVEEKNIINNTF
-80 LSIKNSGLNKE
+80 D
-91 FKKWKNGEIEY
+91 
-102 NEYLKSKNQIKLE
+102 NE
-115 LELSNLVLEPKEKK
+115 KEKK
-129 YEYEKFLKQ
+129 
-138 RSDLLKQQKT
+138 
-148 LSKIPKMNSIQEEEY
+148 I
-163 YNITAELGLLEGFYM
+163 
-178 PKVIKELGISFNK
+178 
-191 LGGKYEENGEIL
+191 
-203 INNILKKNI
+203 I
-212 EKYEQEKKDLEK
+212 EKKA
-224 NISRY
+224 
-229 NNKPTG
+229 NK
-235 VNTRGKNG
+235 
-243 DKDSKYIST
+243 S
-252 EEYRF
+252 
-257 SEQRLFNVDENLKK
+257 NV
-271 YRNID
+271 
-276 INNITKSK
+276 
-284 KIEEKKIDNNNIIE
+284 
-298 LKKNEEKKV
+298 
-307 NSNNIEE
+307 EE
-314 KYKQEELE
+314 KYKQEELK

-332 DETEAFNEKMKELL
+332 DETEAFNEKIKELL
-346 KSRNINEIQE
+346 KSKNINEIQE
-356 AQKNH
+356 AKKNH
-361 EEKLKMFEEKNKMEL
+361 EKKLKMLEEENKIEL
-376 LEHQKNKPET
+376 LNHQKTKPGA

-392 ALDTKIKMLK
+392 NLDTKIKMLEIE
-402 AGAEK
+402 AEK

-414 NQIKIDIKADEEARL
+414 NQIEIEIKASEEAKL
-429 SNVSNMGAGFK
+429 SNINNMGAGLK

-445 FQMLGDATGKQSIK
+445 FQMLGDVTGKQSIK
-459 DISNVLGAGNSL
+459 DISNVLGTGSSL

-500 NFGNGIGNI
+500 NIGNGIGNI

-529 IGTAVGGLPGS
+529 IGTAMGGPVGS

-545 IGSIGGSLFGSKSK
+545 IGSIGGSIFGSKSK

-596 DLLKLGA
+596 DLLKLGT
-603 GSYINLYDKVSANT
+603 GSYIDLYDKVSANT

-624 SLNGAKSGSDG
+624 SLSGAKSGSDG
-635 VSITTL
+635 VSMTTL

-662 GAVLKEDILSTG
+662 GAVLKGDILSTG

-681 DIGELAKQVTNVNRD
+681 DIGELAKQVTNANRD

-722 GFFGGIEDLGNDIEG
+722 GFFGGMEDLGNDIES

-765 DVVKEMFVKD
+765 DIVKEMFVKD
-775 GNLGIDLETGD
+775 GNLGINLETGD

>member
-1 MDKLSDILLG
+1 MGLG
-11 YLADKA
+11 TLISMKAFTEALFGAIVGLAVQETYEFAQK
-17 LGEIEAKVIEEMK
+17 EIQKIIEEAEDNIK
-30 ALINARE
+30 TE
-37 NEINSRRRT
+37 
-46 NNKLAK
+46 K
-52 QLNVLDELEKKEKL
+52 QISIELEKKLKELNELDKKQILTINEQKKLNKVLEYFKKTDIKLANSYEKFKMKEISYADYL
-66 TQEEEEKLVYSLEF
+66 NVKNETKSELDLRNYLINSQEKYLEYEKEYQKLLSDNSKYEHEHRLQVTPKLGKKMMGGMNKANIREADKKVVLESIENMKKREGSKDKNEELERYIKNEKRIKELENLKQTIIKDVEEKNIINNTF
-80 LSIKNSGLNKE
+80 D
-91 FKKWKNGEIEY
+91 
-102 NEYLKSKNQIKLE
+102 NE
-115 LELSNLVLEPKEKK
+115 KEKK
-129 YEYEKFLKQ
+129 
-138 RSDLLKQQKT
+138 
-148 LSKIPKMNSIQEEEY
+148 I
-163 YNITAELGLLEGFYM
+163 
-178 PKVIKELGISFNK
+178 
-191 LGGKYEENGEIL
+191 
-203 INNILKKNI
+203 I
-212 EKYEQEKKDLEK
+212 EKKA
-224 NISRY
+224 
-229 NNKPTG
+229 NK
-235 VNTRGKNG
+235 
-243 DKDSKYIST
+243 S
-252 EEYRF
+252 
-257 SEQRLFNVDENLKK
+257 NV
-271 YRNID
+271 
-276 INNITKSK
+276 
-284 KIEEKKIDNNNIIE
+284 
-298 LKKNEEKKV
+298 
-307 NSNNIEE
+307 EE
-314 KYKQEELE
+314 KYKQEELK

-332 DETEAFNEKMKELL
+332 DETEAFNEKIKELL
-346 KSRNINEIQE
+346 KSKNINEIQE
-356 AQKNH
+356 AKKNH
-361 EEKLKMFEEKNKMEL
+361 EKKLKMLEEENKIEL
-376 LEHQKNKPET
+376 LNHQKTKPGA

-392 ALDTKIKMLK
+392 NLDTKIKMLEIE
-402 AGAEK
+402 AEK

-414 NQIKIDIKADEEARL
+414 NQIEIEIKASEEAKL
-429 SNVSNMGAGFK
+429 SNINNMGAGLK
-440 NLTSM
+440 NLASM
-445 FQMLGDATGKQSIK
+445 FQMLGDVTGKQSIK
-459 DISNVLGAGNSL
+459 DISNVLGTGSSL

-500 NFGNGIGNI
+500 NIGNGIGNI

-522 GSMIGSG
+522 GSIIGSG
-529 IGTAVGGLPGS
+529 IGTVMGGPVGS

-545 IGSIGGSLFGSKSK
+545 IGSIGGSIFGSKSK

-596 DLLKLGA
+596 DLLKLGT
-603 GSYINLYDKVSANT
+603 GSYIDLYDKVSANT

-624 SLNGAKSGSDG
+624 SLSGAKSGSDG
-635 VSITTL
+635 VSMTTL

-662 GAVLKEDILSTG
+662 GAVLKGDILSTG

-681 DIGELAKQVTNVNRD
+681 DIGELAKQVTNANRD

-722 GFFGGIEDLGNDIEG
+722 GFFGGMEDLGNDIES

-743 KNAFV
+743 KNTFV

-765 DVVKEMFVKD
+765 DIVKEMFVKD
-775 GNLGIDLETGD
+775 GNLGINLEAGD

>member
-1 MDKLSDILLG
+1 MDKLLEILLG
-11 YLADKA
+11 NLADKA
-17 LGEIEAKVIEEMK
+17 LEKVGEEFLKTIK
-30 ALINARE
+30 AMINAKE
-37 NEINSRRRT
+37 NEIKARRQINDELERHL
-46 NNKLAK
+46 K
-52 QLNVLDELEKKEKL
+52 VLDELEKKDNLNLKEA
-66 TQEEEEKLVYSLEF
+66 EERRNSLRYLSVKAPLVAT
-80 LSIKNSGLNKE
+80 N
-91 FKKWKNGEIEY
+91 FKKWKNGEINY
-102 NEYLKSKNQIKLE
+102 DEYLKIKNEKKEE
-115 LELSNLVLEPKEKK
+115 LEISNIILTSQEKYAEYSNSLTKFSKLKSYLERGGILSLMHK
-129 YEYEKFLKQ
+129 YENGNLTAK
-138 RSDLLKQQKT
+138 
-148 LSKIPKMNSIQEEEY
+148 EE
-163 YNITAELGLLEGFYM
+163 LD
-178 PKVIKELGISFNK
+178 FN
-191 LGGKYEENGEIL
+191 
-203 INNILKKNI
+203 
-212 EKYEQEKKDLEK
+212 EKY
-224 NISRY
+224 
-229 NNKPTG
+229 
-235 VNTRGKNG
+235 V
-243 DKDSKYIST
+243 
-252 EEYRF
+252 
-257 SEQRLFNVDENLKK
+257 
-271 YRNID
+271 
-276 INNITKSK
+276 
-284 KIEEKKIDNNNIIE
+284 E
-298 LKKNEEKKV
+298 LKKLENEIIQNDFREWYSAKEKAEKTIKDLLNNEKLFEKSKDKSVDNIPKEEIENVVPQNIIKKEEKEIINSVAPIEIKQEENKV
-307 NSNNIEE
+307 KKILNNKKPNHSIKEPIIDLVAEE
-314 KYKQEELE
+314 KYKQEELK
-322 INAKYNKEVL
+322 INAEYNKKILE
-332 DETEAFNEKMKELL
+332 ETKEFNEKIKKLLVERKMNEIKIEKQKHEINLKKIEDEKTEKLL
-346 KSRNINEIQE
+346 K
-356 AQKNH
+356 H
-361 EEKLKMFEEKNKMEL
+361 EKNK
-376 LEHQKNKPET
+376 PGA

-392 ALDTKIKMLK
+392 NLDTKIKMLEIE
-402 AGAEK
+402 AEK

-414 NQIKIDIKADEEARL
+414 NQIEIEIKASEEAKL
-429 SNVSNMGAGFK
+429 SNINNMGAGLK

-445 FQMLGDATGKQSIK
+445 FQMLGDVTGKQSIK
-459 DISNVLGAGNSL
+459 DISNVLGTGSSL

-480 GKKWLTDTFGN
+480 GKKWLTDTFGS

-529 IGTAVGGLPGS
+529 IGTAVGGPVGS

-545 IGSIGGSLFGSKSK
+545 IGSIGGSIFGSKSK
-559 KKKKREERKRK
+559 KKKKREERKQK

-596 DLLKLGA
+596 DLLKLGT
-603 GSYINLYDKVSANT
+603 GSYIDLYDKVSANT

-635 VSITTL
+635 VSMTTL
-641 KQLMPQYNEQQIID
+641 KQLMPQYNEQQIMD

-662 GAVLKEDILSTG
+662 GAVLKGDILSTG

-681 DIGELAKQVTNVNRD
+681 DIGELAKQVTNANRD

-722 GFFGGIEDLGNDIEG
+722 GFFGGMEDLGNDIES

-748 NTEISKALFNGM
+748 NTEMSKALFNGM

>member
-1 MDKLSDILLG
+1 MADIPSAMIFLAKEAGISMGVDYIKYNTKLFGETITEFVEKIITAKDRELEKEKRIYNQILNSIATLEV
-11 YLADKA
+11 YENKESLQKEEKDALDKA
-17 LGEIEAKVIEEMK
+17 LKNLEKINPEVTSAYRQWKSGKISSEEYKNELNKFKKIVNNKNDLVSFEINEREIKELDREAKKIKNNLDNQFYHIFPSGKFKKLSYEEGIKQKKHLELLDKNSGKYNLEKYEEIEEEYKKYEGNLERIEKLRM
-30 ALINARE
+30 E
-37 NEINSRRRT
+37 NEIAI
-46 NNKLAK
+46 NNIRKNK
-52 QLNVLDELEKKEKL
+52 GFKISD
-66 TQEEEEKLVYSLEF
+66 
-80 LSIKNSGLNKE
+80 SIKNSVVLTETKQENNKE
-91 FKKWKNGEIEY
+91 MKMFDFIEKERLASTALTETKQEKNKTD
-102 NEYLKSKNQIKLE
+102 NSLN
-115 LELSNLVLEPKEKK
+115 NKK
-129 YEYEKFLKQ
+129 YNQLSVEPVV
-138 RSDLLKQQKT
+138 DL
-148 LSKIPKMNSIQEEEY
+148 
-163 YNITAELGLLEGFYM
+163 TA
-178 PKVIKELGISFNK
+178 
-191 LGGKYEENGEIL
+191 
-203 INNILKKNI
+203 
-212 EKYEQEKKDLEK
+212 
-224 NISRY
+224 
-229 NNKPTG
+229 
-235 VNTRGKNG
+235 
-243 DKDSKYIST
+243 
-252 EEYRF
+252 
-257 SEQRLFNVDENLKK
+257 
-271 YRNID
+271 
-276 INNITKSK
+276 
-284 KIEEKKIDNNNIIE
+284 
-298 LKKNEEKKV
+298 
-307 NSNNIEE
+307 EE
-314 KYKQEELE
+314 KYKQEELK

-332 DETEAFNEKMKELL
+332 DETEAFNKKIKELL
-346 KSRNINEIQE
+346 KSKNINEIQE
-356 AQKNH
+356 AKKNH
-361 EEKLKMFEEKNKMEL
+361 EKKLEMLEEENKIKL
-376 LEHQKNKPET
+376 LNHQKTKPGA

-392 ALDTKIKMLK
+392 NLDTKIKMLEIE
-402 AGAEK
+402 AEK
-407 EKNINEI
+407 EKNINKI
-414 NQIKIDIKADEEARL
+414 NQIEIEIKASEEAKL
-429 SNVSNMGAGFK
+429 SNINNMGTGLK

-445 FQMLGDATGKQSIK
+445 FQMLGDVTGKQSIK
-459 DISNVLGAGNSL
+459 DISNVLGTGSSL

-480 GKKWLTDTFGN
+480 GKKWLTDTFGS

-529 IGTAVGGLPGS
+529 IGTAISGPVGS

-545 IGSIGGSLFGSKSK
+545 IGSIGGSIFGSKSK

-596 DLLKLGA
+596 DLLKLGT
-603 GSYINLYDKVSANT
+603 GSYIDLYDKVSANT

-635 VSITTL
+635 MSMITL

-662 GAVLKEDILSTG
+662 GAVLKGDILSTG

-681 DIGELAKQVTNVNRD
+681 DIGELAKQVTNANRD

-722 GFFGGIEDLGNDIEG
+722 GFFGGMEDLGNDIES

-748 NTEISKALFNGM
+748 NTEMSKALFNGM

-876 LDKRIIKI
+876 LDKKIIKI